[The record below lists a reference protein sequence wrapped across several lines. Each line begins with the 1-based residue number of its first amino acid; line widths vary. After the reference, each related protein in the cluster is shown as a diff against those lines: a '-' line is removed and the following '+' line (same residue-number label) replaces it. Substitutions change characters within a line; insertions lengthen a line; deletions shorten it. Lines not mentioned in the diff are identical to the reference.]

1 LSIRRAVLLLCLLTA
16 FTVPPT
22 VAQAQEFGLLK
33 SAETINKGNFK
44 LRVSPLLMVGKNV
57 EDEPG
62 VAILAGYGVTSNVD
76 VEGGVA
82 FYDGVTFWG
91 AAAEVRLVKE
101 RWFDF
106 SVAGGLHRR
115 TGDRTPGLAVADGV
129 VGLDL
134 RFLASGHVT
143 RRLEL
148 YGGVDLAFEGVGA
161 SSSPL
166 SPGHVLPNP
175 EDFKTVHLVPGIQ
188 FRITHNIDFVAE
200 AGVALNDSGRPYIA
214 GGLVLYVR

>member
-1 LSIRRAVLLLCLLTA
+1 MLLCLLTP

-22 VAQAQEFGLLK
+22 VAQAQDFGLLE

-62 VAILAGYGVTSNVD
+62 VAVLAGYGFTSNFD

-82 FYDGVTFWG
+82 LYDGVTFWG
-91 AAAEVRLVKE
+91 AAAKVWLVKE
-101 RWFDF
+101 RRFDC

-115 TGDRTPGLAVADGV
+115 TGDRTPGLPVADGV

-134 RFLASGHVT
+134 SFLASGHVT

-166 SPGHVLPNP
+166 SSGHLLPNP
-175 EDFKTVHLVPGIQ
+175 EDFKTVHLVPGIL
-188 FRITHNIDFVAE
+188 FRITDNVGFVAE
-200 AGVALNDSGRPYIA
+200 AGVALNESARHYIA
-214 GGLVLYVR
+214 GGLAFYVR